1 MAPVDVVTENLVNRP
16 VAEVAQLAAE
26 PSGFVSVAAPPMV
39 AKMHRANRRDL
50 QNLQRILE
58 R

>member
-16 VAEVAQLAAE
+16 VAEVTEFAAE
-26 PSGFVSVAAPPMV
+26 SSGFPSVGAPLMV
-39 AKMHRANRRDL
+39 ARMRRANRQDL

>member
-1 MAPVDVVTENLVNRP
+1 MAAVDVVTENLVNRP
-16 VAEVAQLAAE
+16 VAEVAEFAAE
-26 PSGFVSVAAPPMV
+26 SSGFPSVGAPPMI
-39 AKMHRANRRDL
+39 ARMRQPNRQDL